1 MIKYKLIVLIN
12 IGVSQ
17 MENKHHTLDDIKNGK
32 IPRHIAVIMDGNGRW
47 ATAQGLVRLAGHTA
61 GVEAIDEVLETVKKI
76 GTKYFTVYAFSTENW
91 RRPEDEVNGL
101 MNLLVEYLDKKIAKL
116 HAEGVCVRTIG
127 DPERLSP
134 RVRQKIENAYALTKD
149 NDAVIFNIALNYG
162 GRQEIVH
169 ACREI
174 AKACEEGTM
183 SWEDIDE
190 ARFADHLYTAG
201 QPDPDLL
208 IRSSGELRLSN
219 FLLWQVA
226 YSEFWIT
233 DTYWPDFRAGDLYDA
248 VYAYQKRDR
257 RYGGLKK

>member
-1 MIKYKLIVLIN
+1 M
-12 IGVSQ
+12 GGSH
-17 MENKHHTLDDIKNGK
+17 MENKHHTYDDIKDGS

-47 ATAQGLVRLAGHTA
+47 ATAKGLARLAGHTA

-91 RRPEDEVNGL
+91 RRPADEVDGL
-101 MNLLVEYLDKKIAKL
+101 MHLLVEYLDKKIAKL

-127 DPERLSP
+127 DPTRLP
-134 RVRQKIENAYALTKD
+134 ARVREKVENAYVLTKD
-149 NDAVIFNIALNYG
+149 NDDVIFNIALNYG

-169 ACREI
+169 ACQEI
-174 AKACEEGTM
+174 ARACAAGELAPEE
-183 SWEDIDE
+183 IDE
-190 ARFADHLYTAG
+190 NIIANHLYTAG

-226 YSEFWIT
+226 YTEFWIT
-233 DTYWPDFRAGDLYDA
+233 NTYWPDFRAGDLFDA

>member
-1 MIKYKLIVLIN
+1 
-12 IGVSQ
+12 
-17 MENKHHTLDDIKNGK
+17 MENKHHTFDDIKDGN
-32 IPRHIAVIMDGNGRW
+32 IPQHIAVIMDGNGRW
-47 ATAQGLVRLAGHTA
+47 ATAKGLARLAGHTA
-61 GVEAIDEVLETVKKI
+61 GVEVLDEVLETVKKI

-91 RRPEDEVNGL
+91 RRPADEVDGL
-101 MNLLVEYLDKKIAKL
+101 MHLLVEYLDKKIAKL

-127 DPERLSP
+127 DPSRLSP
-134 RVRQKIENAYALTKD
+134 RVRQKIDNAYALTKD

-162 GRQEIVH
+162 GRQELVH
-169 ACREI
+169 ACRQI
-174 AKACEEGTM
+174 AQACQEGRLD
-183 SWEDIDE
+183 WQHIDE
-190 ARFADHLYTAG
+190 ATIAGHLYTAG

-226 YSEFWIT
+226 YTEFWIT

>member
-1 MIKYKLIVLIN
+1 M
-12 IGVSQ
+12 GGSH
-17 MENKHHTLDDIKNGK
+17 MENKHHTYDDIKDGS

-47 ATAQGLVRLAGHTA
+47 ATAKGLARLAGHTA

-91 RRPEDEVNGL
+91 RRPADEVDGL
-101 MNLLVEYLDKKIAKL
+101 MHLLVEYLDKKIAKL

-127 DPERLSP
+127 DPTRLP
-134 RVRQKIENAYALTKD
+134 ARVREKVENAYALTKD
-149 NDAVIFNIALNYG
+149 NDDVIFNIALNYG
-162 GRQEIVH
+162 GRQEIAR
-169 ACREI
+169 ACAAGEL
-174 AKACEEGTM
+174 APEE
-183 SWEDIDE
+183 IDE
-190 ARFADHLYTAG
+190 NIIANHLYTAG

-226 YSEFWIT
+226 YTEFWIT
-233 DTYWPDFRAGDLYDA
+233 NTYWPDFRAGDLFDA

>member
-1 MIKYKLIVLIN
+1 
-12 IGVSQ
+12 
-17 MENKHHTLDDIKNGK
+17 MEKQHHTIDDIKGGA
-32 IPRHIAVIMDGNGRW
+32 IPKHIAVIMDGNGRW
-47 ATAQGLVRLAGHTA
+47 ATAKGLARLAGHTA
-61 GVEAIDEVLETVKKI
+61 GVEAIDEVLETVKAI

-91 RRPEDEVNGL
+91 RRPADEVDGL
-101 MNLLVEYLDKKIAKL
+101 MKLLVEYLDKKIDKL

-134 RVRQKIENAYALTKD
+134 RVREKIDNAYALTKNNKD
-149 NDAVIFNIALNYG
+149 VIFNIALNYG
-162 GRQEIVH
+162 GRQELVH
-169 ACREI
+169 ACQAL
-174 AKACEEGTM
+174 AKACEHGEM
-183 SWEDIDE
+183 HWQDIDE
-190 ARFADHLYTAG
+190 KAVADHLYTAG

-226 YSEFWIT
+226 YTEFWVT

-248 VYAYQKRDR
+248 VYAFQKRDR

>member
-1 MIKYKLIVLIN
+1 
-12 IGVSQ
+12 
-17 MENKHHTLDDIKNGK
+17 MEKQHHTIEDIKDGS

-47 ATAQGLVRLAGHTA
+47 ATAKGLARLAGHTA

-91 RRPEDEVNGL
+91 RRPTDEVDGL
-101 MNLLVEYLDKKIAKL
+101 MNLLVTYLDKKIAKL
-116 HAEGVCVRTIG
+116 HAEGVCVRVIG
-127 DPERLSP
+127 DRKGLSA
-134 RVRQKIENAYALTKD
+134 RVREKVESAYELTKD
-149 NDAVIFNIALNYG
+149 NDTVIFNIALNYG
-162 GRQEIVH
+162 GRQEIVR
-169 ACREI
+169 ACRAI
-174 AKACEEGTM
+174 AEACQKGEM
-183 SWEDIDE
+183 APEDIDE
-190 ARFADHLYTAG
+190 VSFADHLYTAG

>member
-1 MIKYKLIVLIN
+1 M
-12 IGVSQ
+12 GGSH
-17 MENKHHTLDDIKNGK
+17 MENKHHTYDDIKDGS

-47 ATAQGLVRLAGHTA
+47 ATAKGLARLDGHTA

-91 RRPEDEVNGL
+91 RRPADEVDGL
-101 MNLLVEYLDKKIAKL
+101 MHLLVEYLDKKIAKL

-127 DPERLSP
+127 DPTRLP
-134 RVRQKIENAYALTKD
+134 ARVREKVENAYALTKD
-149 NDAVIFNIALNYG
+149 NDDVIFNIALNYG
-162 GRQEIVH
+162 GRQEMAR
-169 ACREI
+169 ACAAGEL
-174 AKACEEGTM
+174 APEE
-183 SWEDIDE
+183 IDE
-190 ARFADHLYTAG
+190 NTIANHLYTAG

-226 YSEFWIT
+226 YTEFWIT
-233 DTYWPDFRAGDLYDA
+233 NTYWPDFRAGDLFDA

>member
-1 MIKYKLIVLIN
+1 
-12 IGVSQ
+12 
-17 MENKHHTLDDIKNGK
+17 MENKHHTYDDIKDGS

-47 ATAQGLVRLAGHTA
+47 ASRRGLPRSAGHRATAKGLARLAGHTA

-91 RRPEDEVNGL
+91 RRPADEVDGL
-101 MNLLVEYLDKKIAKL
+101 MHLLVEYLDKKIAKL

-127 DPERLSP
+127 DPTRLP
-134 RVRQKIENAYALTKD
+134 ARVREKVENAYALTKD
-149 NDAVIFNIALNYG
+149 NDDVIFNIALNYG

-169 ACREI
+169 ACQEI
-174 AKACEEGTM
+174 ARAC
-183 SWEDIDE
+183 
-190 ARFADHLYTAG
+190 AAG

-226 YSEFWIT
+226 YTEFWIT
-233 DTYWPDFRAGDLYDA
+233 NTYWPDFRAGDLFDA

>member
-1 MIKYKLIVLIN
+1 MD
-12 IGVSQ
+12 
-17 MENKHHTLDDIKNGK
+17 NKHHTYNDIKDGS

-47 ATAQGLVRLAGHTA
+47 ATAKGLARLAGHTA
-61 GVEAIDEVLETVKKI
+61 GVEAIDEVLETVKQI

-91 RRPEDEVNGL
+91 RRPADEVDGL
-101 MNLLVEYLDKKIAKL
+101 MRLLVEYLDKKIAKL

-127 DPERLSP
+127 DRSGLPLK
-134 RVRQKIENAYALTKD
+134 VRKKVESAYALTKD

-162 GRQEIVH
+162 GRQELVQ
-169 ACREI
+169 ATRAI
-174 AKACEEGTM
+174 AERCARGELD
-183 SWEDIDE
+183 WQDIDE
-190 ARFADHLYTAG
+190 DTIAAHLYTAG

-226 YSEFWIT
+226 YTEFWIT

>member
-1 MIKYKLIVLIN
+1 
-12 IGVSQ
+12 
-17 MENKHHTLDDIKNGK
+17 MENKHHTYEDIKDGS

-47 ATAQGLVRLAGHTA
+47 ATAKGLVRLAGHTA
-61 GVEAIDEVLETVKKI
+61 GVEAIDEVLETVKAI

-91 RRPEDEVNGL
+91 RRPTDEVDGL
-101 MNLLVEYLDKKIAKL
+101 MNLLVEYLDRKL
-116 HAEGVCVRTIG
+116 DKLDSEGVCVRTIG
-127 DPERLSP
+127 EPSRLP
-134 RVRQKIENAYALTKD
+134 VRVREKVASAYERTKN

-169 ACREI
+169 ACQTVAQMCANGEL
-174 AKACEEGTM
+174 K
-183 SWEDIDE
+183 WQDIDE
-190 ARFADHLYTAG
+190 ATIANHLYTAG